1 MSAMFITYQ
10 IFTLNND
17 TILSANDTLNI
28 PSLSLIFTPYYHNLL
43 QMNECV
49 MSQ

>member
-1 MSAMFITYQ
+1 MMSAVLITHQ

-17 TILSANDTLNI
+17 TILRANDTLNS
-28 PSLSLIFTPYYHNLL
+28 PSLALIFAPYYHNLL
-43 QMNECV
+43 QMNKC